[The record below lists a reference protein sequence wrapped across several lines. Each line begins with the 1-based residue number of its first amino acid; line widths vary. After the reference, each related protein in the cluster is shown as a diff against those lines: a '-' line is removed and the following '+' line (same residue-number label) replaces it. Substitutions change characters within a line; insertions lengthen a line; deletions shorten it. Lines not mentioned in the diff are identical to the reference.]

1 MWLVRVLVM
10 SCLQGS
16 RRSGNRKRD
25 GREIIIRGWLV
36 GKGEQSSKRAVKRH
50 HYYPARNSNRRLWLC
65 SIRTQLCFAS
75 SQGWLVSWPLLLTLG
90 YASDG
95 TVYSRAAEQRND
107 HVAQRITNLFAT
119 MRRMEI
125 RASAKLTRT
134 ITTTSNTTRPI
145 RLFHPQHLKFVK
157 DTLLLRI

>member
-25 GREIIIRGWLV
+25 GQEIVIRGWLV
-36 GKGEQSSKRAVKRH
+36 GKGGRIQQASREKTSLLPSQKQRQTPWLFSIEH
-50 HYYPARNSNRRLWLC
+50 NSL
-65 SIRTQLCFAS
+65 FAS

-107 HVAQRITNLFAT
+107 HVGQRITNFFAT
-119 MRRMEI
+119 TRRREI
-125 RASAKLTRT
+125 ATSSTSEYEIDNKGRLPTPPGRFAYFTHN
-134 ITTTSNTTRPI
+134 TSN
-145 RLFHPQHLKFVK
+145 L
-157 DTLLLRI
+157 